1 VKRAVLD
8 PTLPGVT
15 PKKTKGSPSEKKS
28 PADRTSAIITSTIC
42 STEKNNHS
50 KKRAE
55 YYAVGSTSHPY
66 WKHQVPLVTTDW
78 EGVNGAYVMSQG
90 HRCAFRSFK
99 GPHAEYLANAFAFSA
114 GWVSHPSGTK
124 SAEDHKLYAENFG
137 AYGSWNSFCQLIN
150 SGKLVPPVLKVRASP
165 AKGLGNDA
173 PPTAPKK
180 SEKMVTQLKRE
191 PSNSME
197 ISNDAPAAKK
207 PRMQTAKKLEATS
220 PMPDLQ
226 APAEKKQKIQTE
238 HPAKAESHTPKI
250 PPQSIELTRTRKLD
264 FTHTLD
270 DTQPK
275 NAPEPPEE
283 LLQEEESM
291 PNDGS
296 DALAGHAPAKD
307 TLALDKVQAYL
318 QQPGNYEV
326 RIAPYVPSGLY
337 ETLEATPEET
347 QTSQH
352 ISIICDKEDTS
363 QLLGFRFKDSQAAY
377 EFFRLHAYQDPA
389 KPGPLLILAPL
400 CALCGEC
407 ATVITHDKL
416 PSVSIFGSSGFMF
429 HDACIARC
437 DAHALQNQKLY
448 GKDRHSIF
456 TLTLYEALP
465 TFLKTQRA
473 PEGNITSISKRLK
486 ELLDADAASKAPAL
500 AAEVMAVVEEAAEVL
515 GKAGLG
521 TEAGEQGDSAPAGEE
536 DDHNKD
542 GAGTPQLDEEDVPIQ
557 EDGQEE
563 EAEQEYTTYPAFVLI
578 DPRLANLAEAIEAIA
593 EATFGTDTS
602 WKNDSLSNINIL
614 AGFAC
619 VARFLPPL
627 NKEAAD
633 RASVPALNTFP
644 KGLLGLKEQ
653 VFAPFGH
660 PLAICPLK

>member
-1 VKRAVLD
+1 
-8 PTLPGVT
+8 
-15 PKKTKGSPSEKKS
+15 
-28 PADRTSAIITSTIC
+28 
-42 STEKNNHS
+42 
-50 KKRAE
+50 
-55 YYAVGSTSHPY
+55 
-66 WKHQVPLVTTDW
+66 
-78 EGVNGAYVMSQG
+78 M
-90 HRCAFRSFK
+90 
-99 GPHAEYLANAFAFSA
+99 
-114 GWVSHPSGTK
+114 
-124 SAEDHKLYAENFG
+124 
-137 AYGSWNSFCQLIN
+137 
-150 SGKLVPPVLKVRASP
+150 
-165 AKGLGNDA
+165 
-173 PPTAPKK
+173 
-180 SEKMVTQLKRE
+180 
-191 PSNSME
+191 
-197 ISNDAPAAKK
+197 
-207 PRMQTAKKLEATS
+207 
-220 PMPDLQ
+220 
-226 APAEKKQKIQTE
+226 
-238 HPAKAESHTPKI
+238 
-250 PPQSIELTRTRKLD
+250 RKLD

-283 LLQEEESM
+283 LLQEKESM

-296 DALAGHAPAKD
+296 GALAGHAPAKD
-307 TLALDKVQAYL
+307 TLALDRVQAYL

-337 ETLEATPEET
+337 ETLEATPEKA
-347 QTSQH
+347 QTTQH
-352 ISIICDKEDTS
+352 ISTIRDKEDAS
-363 QLLGFRFKDSQAAY
+363 QMLGFRFKDSHAAY
-377 EFFRLHAYQDPA
+377 EFFRRHAYQDPA

-407 ATVITHDKL
+407 VTVITHDKL

-473 PEGNITSISKRLK
+473 SEGNIASISKRLK

-521 TEAGEQGDSAPAGEE
+521 TEAESLTETYSGGQEGSVPAGEE
-536 DDHNKD
+536 DDQNKD
-542 GAGTPQLDEEDVPIQ
+542 GQGEPQLDEEDESIH
-557 EDGQEE
+557 EGYQEE
-563 EAEQEYTTYPAFVLI
+563 EAEPEHTTDTIFVLI
-578 DPRLANLAEAIEAIA
+578 DPRLANLAEAIEATA
-593 EATFGTDTS
+593 ESTFGTDTS
-602 WKNDSLSNINIL
+602 WKNDPPSNINIR

-627 NKEAAD
+627 NREGAD

-644 KGLLGLKEQ
+644 RGILGLKEQ

-660 PLAICPLK
+660 PLAICPLKSAQAYDSISKSQGTPAAGCLVLWASQKAQLTSIAATASNIFRVARNDWLVRFVIPHRSIINPSAQSEENDTQVSLEDFIIPGWRDNAPPVLVLGAPKSPAISMDTFLFAPPQMSQNSRCYNEWTRQTDLKPEERAITVRDDDYSPPNRDHREYNRGGHSSSGSARKRQNMN